1 MGVAV
6 SNPWAGLNLAESKGW
21 SRKGSGRG
29 PQQPSRRTAA
39 GARRTSYASSAM
51 QHADAW
57 ADEPALRGRLARYLE
72 LLYEG
77 ASRRNLTRVRPEEAW
92 KRHIEESLS
101 LLPLHSWAAGE
112 VVLDFGSGGGL
123 PGIPLAIALPQVR
136 MVLLERNL
144 AKASFLERCRLEL
157 GLERAE
163 VVGRNAEEL
172 AREKPHPRA
181 DILVSRAAAPP
192 LRLIPQVAPFLKP
205 RGVALLLVGGSVG
218 VSGDLRLL
226 CQRHHLA
233 DPEIL
238 ETGQTRVLRV
248 RSSR

>member
-1 MGVAV
+1 MH
-6 SNPWAGLNLAESKGW
+6 
-21 SRKGSGRG
+21 
-29 PQQPSRRTAA
+29 
-39 GARRTSYASSAM
+39 
-51 QHADAW
+51 HADAW
-57 ADEPALRGRLARYLE
+57 ADEPALRGRLERYLE
-72 LLYEG
+72 LLYEE
-77 ASRRNLTRVRPEEAW
+77 ASRRNLTRVRREEAW

-136 MVLLERNL
+136 VVLLERNL
-144 AKASFLERCRLEL
+144 AKARFLERCLMEL
-157 GLERAE
+157 SLDGAE

-205 RGVALLLVGGSVG
+205 RGAALLLVGGSVG
-218 VSGDLRLL
+218 VSADLRLL

-233 DPEIL
+233 DPEIV
-238 ETGQTRVLRV
+238 EAGQTRVLRV
-248 RSSR
+248 RNSR